1 MSHLFDAW
9 LEDMRASRSRTGA
22 ALADSG
28 EPGAAGEP
36 EAGAVEAAPAADP
49 QSPET
54 AAEVP
59 RASRR
64 PAKVADDALLLAA
77 VDTARE
83 AIAEAAEAEHIG
95 AHLSAV
101 MEGQR
106 LATHAFA
113 CTMPGYRGWHWIAVL
128 ARAPRS
134 KKVTV
139 CETALLPG
147 EDALVAPRWVPWT
160 ERLQPGDMSARD
172 VLPKVLDDPNLE
184 QGFEQVGGEGT
195 GLGPEDEIDQIPN
208 FEWGLGRRRVLSRE
222 GIANAATRWENSD
235 AGPEGDYARRA
246 SAHCSTCGYL
256 MPMAG
261 SLRTKF
267 GVCANEWSPF
277 DGRVV
282 ALDNGCGA
290 HSETDERRR
299 PEPIPDP
306 VIDDLD
312 EDFDMVATTSTEQS
326 GSSETSREDKD
337 QPAAA
342 SGEDQPATASGADA
356 AHTASGADAATAAEP
371 EREEAHASR

>member
-9 LEDMRASRSRTGA
+9 LEDMRASRSRSRTGDGP
-22 ALADSG
+22 ADSG
-28 EPGAAGEP
+28 EPAA
-36 EAGAVEAAPAADP
+36 
-49 QSPET
+49 
-54 AAEVP
+54 AAEAP

-77 VDTARE
+77 VDIARE

-147 EDALVAPRWVPWT
+147 EDALVAPRWVPWS

-184 QGFEQVGGEGT
+184 QGFEQVGGEDT
-195 GLGPEDEIDQIPN
+195 GLGPDDEIDQIPN

-235 AGPEGDYARRA
+235 AGPEGDFARRA

-261 SLRTKF
+261 SLRTQF

-290 HSETDERRR
+290 HSETDERRK

-312 EDFDMVATTSTEQS
+312 EDFDMVATASTEDSGSDAQPSSGAQS
-326 GSSETSREDKD
+326 GSETSGADT
-337 QPAAA
+337 A
-342 SGEDQPATASGADA
+342 QPATASGADEA
-356 AHTASGADAATAAEP
+356 NTAAEP